1 MSGGPDARRLAA
13 GGSQHRDRPGLLR
26 LAALMSRPRIFAYC
40 RILLAIEA
48 ALFLFMV
55 AGTHGWIVPLARPS
69 STDFASF
76 YAAGSLADAGTPALA
91 YDQAAHYAAEER
103 ATAAG
108 IVYKYFYYPPVYL
121 LLCAPLARLPY
132 LAAFVL
138 FEATTLA
145 LYLVVARHIL
155 GERGAAILVPLL
167 AFPAVFWTLGLGQ
180 NAFLTA
186 ALFGA
191 ATLRVDRRPVVAGL
205 LFGALCYKPHFGLLV
220 PVALAAGGRWRAF
233 AAAGA
238 TVGALSLASLLL
250 FGGPTWHAFLASAL
264 AAHVTYESRHIA
276 VVAYVTPWGAA
287 RQLGAA
293 PALAYAV
300 QAGATL
306 AAAAL
311 VGWIWHRDMPLPVR
325 GAALAAATLVAVPV
339 ALMYDLML
347 AAVAILWFVR
357 ADREAAMP
365 PAEKLALAGVLAGF
379 TFGILLLA
387 SGRQAPVGIMAVP
400 ILPLA
405 VLGLVAIVA
414 AHAWRSLRRGAPE
427 YALG

>member
-1 MSGGPDARRLAA
+1 MSGGPDMRRIVAGDAENRDRRDWRRLAEFMN
-13 GGSQHRDRPGLLR
+13 RE
-26 LAALMSRPRIFAYC
+26 RILAYC
-40 RILLAIEA
+40 RILLAIEV

-103 ATAAG
+103 TTAPG
-108 IVYKYFYYPPVYL
+108 IVYKYFYYPPIYL
-121 LLCAPLARLPY
+121 LLCAGLARLPY
-132 LAAFVL
+132 LAAFIL
-138 FEATTLA
+138 FEAVTLV
-145 LYLVVARHIL
+145 LYLVVARRIL
-155 GERGAAILVPLL
+155 DARGAAILVPLL

-191 ATLRVDRRPVVAGL
+191 ATLCVDRRPVIAGL
-205 LFGALCYKPHFGLLV
+205 LYGMLCYKPHFGLLV

-238 TVGALSLASLLL
+238 TVGALSLAAMAL
-250 FGGPTWHAFLASAL
+250 FGAATWHAFFVGAL
-264 AAHVTYESRHIA
+264 AAHTTYESRHIA

-293 PALAYAV
+293 PALAWAV
-300 QAGATL
+300 QVVASL

-347 AAVAILWFVR
+347 AAIAILWLVR

-365 PAEKLALAGVLAGF
+365 PAEKLALAGVVASF
-379 TFGILLLA
+379 AFGLLLLA
-387 SGRQAPVGIMAVP
+387 SGRQTPTGIMAVP

-405 VLGLVAIVA
+405 VLALVAIVA
-414 AHAWRSLRRGAPE
+414 EHARRSLPRAASE
-427 YALG
+427 YAPG